1 MTINK
6 GLYMLINQR
15 FLIKSRALR
24 SESKGYGVRLLTS
37 LFFLVLLGCQTSP
50 QKHKMSPE
58 LFAQISEGKRVFMVG
73 GAISSGNELYGL
85 CDNFYQSI
93 CSKSL
98 NDYSG
103 VKGFMYSSKPSFED
117 NYYIG
122 YIVAMETD
130 EKLVLKLSK
139 IYKDKDPIESSLFLL
154 DYENYKTT
162 SDSLGRPLM
171 DGLSVKMNNAQL
183 YGGSIK
189 VNLSNGETLSK
200 KELDERL
207 LYLQSYIGVKDRDA
221 AFALFQHLNIRFD
234 DFEKQWWIKPKS
246 NQEMNVYPYF
256 GSKISSKWL
265 RFKAMYTGYDW
276 IFFESIK
283 IISNS
288 NTYERKY
295 AYSDI
300 TKDNAGGKVWEY
312 VDISMGKLEREIVDA
327 LSKGGG
333 KVRFSGKY
341 SSTKEISVSQSREIK
356 AVLEL
361 YKVTKTT
368 I

>member
-1 MTINK
+1 
-6 GLYMLINQR
+6 MLIN
-15 FLIKSRALR
+15 RALR
-24 SESKGYGVRLLTS
+24 SKWKGNGIRVLIS
-37 LFFLVLLGCQTSP
+37 LFFLVLMGCQTSP
-50 QKHKMSPE
+50 QKNKMSPE
-58 LFAQISEGKRVFMVG
+58 LFAQLSEGKRVFMIG
-73 GAISSGNELYGL
+73 GAISSGDELYGL
-85 CDNFYQSI
+85 CDSFYQSI
-93 CSKSL
+93 CSKRL
-98 NDYSG
+98 DDYSG
-103 VKGFMYSSKPSFED
+103 IKGFMYSSKPSFED
-117 NYYIG
+117 NYYVG

-139 IYKDKDPIESSLFLL
+139 VYKDKDPIESSLFLL
-154 DYENYKTT
+154 DYEKYKMT
-162 SDSLGRPLM
+162 SASLGSPLM
-171 DGLSVKMNNAQL
+171 DGLSVKMNSTQL

-200 KELDERL
+200 NELDERL
-207 LYLQSYIGVKDRDA
+207 QYLQSYVGVKDRDA
-221 AFALFQHLNIRFD
+221 AFAQFQYLNMRFD

-246 NQEMNVYPYF
+246 NQELNVYPYF

-295 AYSDI
+295 SYSDI
-300 TKDNAGGKVWEY
+300 TKNNAGGKVWEY
-312 VDISMGKLEREIVDA
+312 VDISMGELESKIIDD
-327 LSKGGG
+327 LSNGGG

-341 SSTKEISVSQSREIK
+341 SSTKEISISQAREIK

-361 YKVTKTT
+361 YKVTKN
-368 I
+368 